1 MRYTSILFFFFICFS
16 INSQSKRI
24 KIIDS
29 LSLESIPFASVYF
42 SNNNGLISDEEGYFE
57 LIPEQFNT
65 GDTLFVSSL
74 GFQTKKIHLNF
85 FRDSII
91 RLKQESITL
100 KNVVVTNKQLTSLE
114 IIKRVKQNLDYNYNK
129 EISEYK
135 LFFRQD
141 YSQTNEEFALN
152 KFKSS
157 IKDLDSK
164 VMDNILDN
172 LPKKSKSELES
183 LSYYYLNK
191 EVDTPK
197 IKLIKSRRTNDDN
210 ASDLSKSLGKKLES
224 SLKENLKS
232 SSYFKI
238 RSGWIPFSLDLSIN
252 GLWDIDST
260 DVDQIKK
267 IKDEEIKRKENFA
280 RGQIGR
286 IQNVYMKSFLEP
298 SSELNFI
305 LKSKNYIFS
314 EPELLYLENDL
325 VYVINCLPKK
335 SDKFKG
341 TLYINSEDFAVLRL
355 DYENIK
361 PLSKFKLLGISVS
374 SYLEKGRMR
383 FSKLGGEKY
392 NLSYFQSTRGNTVSV
407 KRPFKII
414 EKNKMV
420 KGRNKQNQISAK
432 LNFST
437 RSIYNKELQ
446 VFKIRKIS
454 SKEFEEINDENQVL
468 PEYLKEFKTNFWDE
482 FEDD

>member
-1 MRYTSILFFFFICFS
+1 M
-16 INSQSKRI
+16 
-24 KIIDS
+24 
-29 LSLESIPFASVYF
+29 
-42 SNNNGLISDEEGYFE
+42 
-57 LIPEQFNT
+57 
-65 GDTLFVSSL
+65 
-74 GFQTKKIHLNF
+74 
-85 FRDSII
+85 
-91 RLKQESITL
+91 
-100 KNVVVTNKQLTSLE
+100 
-114 IIKRVKQNLDYNYNK
+114 
-129 EISEYK
+129 
-135 LFFRQD
+135 FFRQD
-141 YSQTNEEFALN
+141 FSQTNEKFILN

-157 IKDLDSK
+157 IKDLNIQ
-164 VMDNILDN
+164 VMDSILDN
-172 LPKKSKSELES
+172 LPKKSRSELES

-191 EVDTPK
+191 EIDTPK

-210 ASDLSKSLGKKLES
+210 ASDLSKSLGEKLEA

-238 RSGWIPFSLDLSIN
+238 RSGWIPFSFDLSIN

-260 DVDQIKK
+260 DVDQVKK
-267 IKDEEIKRKENFA
+267 SKDEEIKRKENFA
-280 RGQIGR
+280 KGQKGR
-286 IQNVYMKSFLEP
+286 IQNVYLKSFLDP
-298 SSELNFI
+298 NSELNFI
-305 LKSKNYIFS
+305 LKSKNYQFS
-314 EPELLYLENDL
+314 DPELFYLENNL
-325 VYVINCLPKK
+325 VYVINCSPKK

-383 FSKLGGEKY
+383 FSKFDGKKY
-392 NLSYFQSTRGNTVSV
+392 NLSYFQSTRANLVSI

-414 EKNKMV
+414 EKNKVV

-446 VFKIRKIS
+446 VFKIRKID
-454 SKEFEEINDENQVL
+454 SKQYEEINEDNQVL

-482 FEDD
+482 FEDE